1 MVDQKWSVVFYTP
14 HYKITKHIQKQ
25 QIEITYHKILGKSA
39 TIFWDNLS
47 HYNFEGKNLSEKSIQ

>member
-39 TIFWDNLS
+39 TIF
-47 HYNFEGKNLSEKSIQ
+47 